1 MPAIIRAPSR
11 KAFDKTVEFIARGN
25 LLART
30 QKLGKEP
37 PLLIGSG
44 YRLQKSRQLPFVVRE
59 YALEGRVFRP
69 WIDISVLRVKI
80 HAV

>member
-44 YRLQKSRQLPFVVRE
+44 YRLQKAVS
-59 YALEGRVFRP
+59 FRSLSASMH
-69 WIDISVLRVKI
+69 WKAAYSDRGSTSLSCG
-80 HAV
+80 